1 MRFLVSE
8 IISGLC
14 RMIVSAGVNTIIYL
28 HVIFRDYETLLLRLR
43 IGIGANTKP
52 QLGGD

>member
-14 RMIVSAGVNTIIYL
+14 RIVSAGVNTIIYL